1 MLTVAMKD
9 GNIKEYGLGEFTE
22 YEWRREVFVVIKGA
36 QWIGM
41 FNWDSVKEV
50 HFTESQL
57 NVVNAT
63 IIMIETRAAIGI

>member
-1 MLTVAMKD
+1 MLTVVMKD

-41 FNWDSVKEV
+41 FNWDSAKEV
-50 HFTESQL
+50 HFTE
-57 NVVNAT
+57 V
-63 IIMIETRAAIGI
+63 